1 MKKPYI
7 IGICGGSGSGKTYL
21 LKRLME
27 MLPKEKLTFIS
38 QDNYYK
44 KQEEQVRNEEGLVN
58 YDHPDSL
65 NLHHLEADIQELIA
79 GKTVSVEEYTF
90 NVKVEK
96 PNFLIYRPNPIIIIE
111 GLFIYHRSKVRDL
124 IDFKVF
130 VEAEEH
136 IKISRR
142 LKRDLVERAYSFDE
156 TLRDYQKFVAP
167 MYRKFVEPQRFESD
181 LIVPNNVHM
190 EKAIEVIGHHLE
202 WVLASH

>member
-1 MKKPYI
+1 MNKPYI
-7 IGICGGSGSGKTYL
+7 LGICGGSGSGKTYL

-27 MLPKEKLTFIS
+27 KLPEDKLTFIS

-44 KQEEQVRNEEGLVN
+44 KLEEQVRNEEGLVN

-65 NLHHLEADIQELIA
+65 NLHDLEEDIQKIVS
-79 GKTVSVEEYTF
+79 GQTVSVEEYTF
-90 NVKVEK
+90 NVKVES
-96 PNFLIYRPNPIIIIE
+96 PNVLTYAPNPIIILE
-111 GLFIYHRSKVRDL
+111 GLFIYHKPRVRDL

-142 LKRDLVERAYSFDE
+142 LRRDLAERAYSFDE
-156 TLRDYQKFVAP
+156 TLRDYEKFVAP
-167 MYRKFVEPQRFESD
+167 MYRKFVEPQRFQSD
-181 LIVPNNVHM
+181 LIVPNNVQM

-202 WVLASH
+202 RVLKGC